1 MNQIFLPKS
10 WQIKLLWCTDPAPEH
25 TQEFRQLQSLET
37 RRSISGQWRHG
48 AHPSSKAACLPLPTI
63 PTASLYLQ
71 TIVSRVKK
79 QPVNL
84 WIENYRPLPQCIWE
98 LRVYF
103 SSKMYQRI
111 NSFKTGWCPL
121 IKTDWRFQ
129 ASHGRM
135 EGGKK
140 RRLTCNFPR
149 EKRTPEKSSV
159 VHFRSKT
166 TKSIPSSWS
175 HRLFSNTSTS
185 PGLPHMTGLTFFFNH
200 CKNNIELCL
209 PDASTLVILCYFYL
223 LLALCQQ
230 EPVPSGE
237 PCTICQPFPL
247 LPGSA

>member
-103 SSKMYQRI
+103 SSKMYQGI

-135 EGGKK
+135 EGGEEEEVNLQFSKRKTHTWKK
-140 RRLTCNFPR
+140 LCSTLQKKNNKKHSFVLI
-149 EKRTPEKSSV
+149 TPV
-159 VHFRSKT
+159 IFQYFHITWT
-166 TKSIPSSWS
+166 TTYDRA
-175 HRLFSNTSTS
+175 H
-185 PGLPHMTGLTFFFNH
+185 FFFFLTTV
-200 CKNNIELCL
+200 KI
-209 PDASTLVILCYFYL
+209 I
-223 LLALCQQ
+223 
-230 EPVPSGE
+230 
-237 PCTICQPFPL
+237 
-247 LPGSA
+247 